1 VSSFLERNLLLI
13 LLLGL
18 TVTTGSGGGLLAA
31 NTAGTATTE
40 GRGESEVDVLL
51 GVQADHEG
59 GNVDDLLANTDVTLL
74 DQDTGVV
81 DGLGEAKLVHAGLE
95 TALKEILD
103 LKGKDVIELH
113 AGLVEDTDAHKTA
126 NQGVTLE
133 QTLGVLLI
141 ESEQLTSSTTNLGQ
155 GKLNTPHLTLVA
167 ETIFTDDLQFRV
179 TRYS

>member
-1 VSSFLERNLLLI
+1 MRQSSLTSQSIDLPKAKPVRTPVSSFLGGHLLLI

-18 TVTTGSGGGLLAA
+18 TVTAGGGSGLLAA
-31 NTAGTATTE
+31 NAAGTATTE

-59 GNVDDLLANTDVTLL
+59 GHVDDLLANTDVALL

-103 LKGKDVIELH
+103 LQGKNVIELH
-113 AGLVEDTDAHKTA
+113 AGLVEDTDAHETA
-126 NQGVTLE
+126 DQGVTLE

-141 ESEQLTSSTTNLGQ
+141 ESEQLTRRGGVSTCFSS
-155 GKLNTPHLTLVA
+155 A
-167 ETIFTDDLQFRV
+167 RF
-179 TRYS
+179 